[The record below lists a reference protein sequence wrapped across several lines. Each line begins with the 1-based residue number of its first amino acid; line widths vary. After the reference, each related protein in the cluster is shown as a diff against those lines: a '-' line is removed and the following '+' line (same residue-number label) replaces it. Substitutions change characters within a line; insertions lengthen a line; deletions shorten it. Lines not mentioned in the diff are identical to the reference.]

1 MCVTANLLLQ
11 SAILVPSLQTVQK
24 SVCANLLLKAQQKA
38 SFFGACKVLKCCL
51 QLKRSVCAPAKSGKW
66 PLLLLKERA
75 LRKSESLV
83 LPY

>member
-24 SVCANLLLKAQQKA
+24 SVCANLLLTTKGK
-38 SFFGACKVLKCCL
+38 FFGRWQSLEVLRRIKKKC
-51 QLKRSVCAPAKSGKW
+51 VCAPAKSGKW